1 MPVVDLPPPLI
12 ATSNQAT
19 TTIVATTNWPIVE
32 SVPVVW
38 QSGVRS
44 DLPVDAVTQWQ
55 QMNTNEPHWP
65 SGLHYHDGNFFRTTA
80 VVAPSNGS
88 TQVYLEG
95 SHQQPV
101 QSILSTRPFDHNEK
115 YLEEL
120 EIMQASDIIAF
131 ESPVSRSL
139 PNSVSSEGP
148 PMNTSS
154 GNGNGGGTGGGCGG
168 GGRAQGDGRVAV
180 SDGNCD
186 SMCLHSDSSSAC
198 DEYVVTSLDQ
208 VTGEYRSGLGH
219 LSPDANQLAWGLRR
233 LYQTNL
239 PTQDRPRDLVQAAP
253 QSDWREEYL
262 NHQVI
267 SCPPNSAVKVEP
279 ST

>member
-1 MPVVDLPPPLI
+1 MPYSDPMPVVDLPPPLI
-12 ATSNQAT
+12 ATSNQVT
-19 TTIVATTNWPIVE
+19 TTTTNWPIVE
-32 SVPVVW
+32 PATSVVW
-38 QSGVRS
+38 QSNDRCRS
-44 DLPVDAVTQWQ
+44 DLPVDALTQWQ
-55 QMNTNEPHWP
+55 QMNNNEHWP
-65 SGLHYHDGNFFRTTA
+65 PGLHYHEGNFFRTTT
-80 VVAPSNGS
+80 VVAPTNGS
-88 TQVYLEG
+88 QVYLEG
-95 SHQQPV
+95 SHHQQPV
-101 QSILSTRPFDHNEK
+101 QSIISTRSFDHNEK
-115 YLEEL
+115 YLEDL

-131 ESPVSRSL
+131 ESAVPRGL
-139 PNSVSSEGP
+139 PSSEGP
-148 PMNTSS
+148 PMN
-154 GNGNGGGTGGGCGG
+154 
-168 GGRAQGDGRVAV
+168 RQEGRV
-180 SDGNCD
+180 DGNCD

-239 PTQDRPRDLVQAAP
+239 PTQDRPRDLVQAAS

>member
-12 ATSNQAT
+12 ATSNQQGT
-19 TTIVATTNWPIVE
+19 TTSTTNWPILPE
-32 SVPVVW
+32 TTNSVTW
-38 QSGVRS
+38 QTGGNNERCRNEIPEHALS
-44 DLPVDAVTQWQ
+44 QWQ
-55 QMNTNEPHWP
+55 AQMVNTNEHWTT
-65 SGLHYHDGNFFRTTA
+65 GLHYHDGNFFRTAT
-80 VVAPSNGS
+80 VVGNGQGSQLQYIEPSHH
-88 TQVYLEG
+88 
-95 SHQQPV
+95 HQQPGGV
-101 QSILSTRPFDHNEK
+101 QSILASRPFEHNEK

-139 PNSVSSEGP
+139 PSEGP
-148 PMNTSS
+148 PLNRQE
-154 GNGNGGGTGGGCGG
+154 GN
-168 GGRAQGDGRVAV
+168 RV
-180 SDGNCD
+180 DGNND

-208 VTGEYRSGLGH
+208 VTGEYRTQGLGH

-239 PTQDRPRDLVQAAP
+239 PTQDRPRDLLQAAS
-253 QSDWREEYL
+253 QADWREEYL